1 MNEGIFFI
9 QMTFLL
15 VAGLIFVYL
24 GRLWVS
30 AWVTFLT
37 LIANIFVTKQ
47 VSLFSLD
54 VTATDVYIIGL
65 LTVINLFREFYGA
78 EEARKVLQIS
88 WVLSIAYL
96 IASRLHAAMVP
107 SVHDQSQEH
116 FIFLLSPALRLT
128 MASLGALVLSQITE
142 EKTFLFLKKL
152 FRGRFFSARSALSMI
167 LSQVVDT
174 VFFCFVGLYGLVA
187 KVDDVIIMSLSAK
200 SLGII
205 LSMPILS
212 FMRGI
217 LSSIKDKVQEQS
229 QREISS

>member
-9 QMTFLL
+9 QIVFLL
-15 VAGLIFVYL
+15 AAGLFFVYL
-24 GRLWVS
+24 GKLWVS

-37 LIANIFVTKQ
+37 LISNIFVTKQ
-47 VSLFSLD
+47 VTMFSLD

-65 LTVINLFREFYGA
+65 LTVVNLFREFYGSD
-78 EEARKVLQIS
+78 EARRVLQIS

-96 IASRLHAAMVP
+96 ITSRLHAAMVP

-128 MASLGALVLSQITE
+128 MASLGALVLSQVTE
-142 EKTFLFLKKL
+142 EKTFLLLKKV
-152 FRGRFFSARSALSMI
+152 FGGRFFGVRSAVSMI

-200 SLGII
+200 TLGII

-212 FMRGI
+212 FMRVI
-217 LSSIKDKVQEQS
+217 LASLKAKVKEQS